1 MRHSIIT
8 INLNNKFGLLKTINS
23 VISQTSNDF
32 EYIIIDGG
40 STDGSVDL
48 IKQFSEKIA
57 YWVSEYDG
65 GIYQAM
71 NKGIRIAQGEY
82 VQFINSGDWLVADDV
97 IEKMLKA
104 LPECSI
110 FYGNMLKILP
120 NGKIIRDRCEAGKIS
135 MLTFIK
141 GSLNHT
147 PNLIKRSLF
156 EKYGFYDE
164 SLKIVSDWKFYLNA
178 VGLHDEPVA
187 YIDLDIAWFDM
198 KGISN
203 INKSLHMKERK
214 TVLKELL
221 PSSVLMDY
229 DAFTDD
235 IQIIQRLKRIKSIW
249 FCIQFLYK
257 FMSRVDK
264 ASKYYLHEK
273 IDK

>member
-1 MRHSIIT
+1 
-8 INLNNKFGLLKTINS
+8 

>member
-164 SLKIVSDWKFYLNA
+164 SLKIVADWKFYLNA
-178 VGLHDEPVA
+178 VGLHDEPVD

-249 FCIQFLYK
+249 FCIKFLYK